1 MVQTYWRVAWRLF
14 VNGDCNNGVKQTET
28 MLDVRCPE
36 SRWKVVLDLANTS
49 MTQDRD
55 GRTKT
60 DLAERIKQVL
70 HQIDKSTSMRRTKY
84 ILGT

>member
-1 MVQTYWRVAWRLF
+1 MCGGVV
-14 VNGDCNNGVKQTET
+14 VDGDCNGVKQTET

-60 DLAERIKQVL
+60 DLAERTTQVL
-70 HQIDKSTSMRRTKY
+70 HQIDTKSTSMRRTKY